1 MDSFMKIMDSKEIE
15 RILKHLCRKF
25 LSKNENLDKLI
36 VIGIQRR
43 GAILAE
49 RISKIIGDS
58 KKKVIPVGTLDINLY
73 RDDLSRISYQPVL
86 RNTSI
91 PFSIHDKW
99 ILLVDD
105 VLYTGRTVRAALDAL
120 LDLGRP
126 EKIEL
131 LVLVDRNCRE
141 LPIQADYV
149 GKKIIALPNQIVEV
163 RLREMDDKEE
173 VVIFERKKDEI

>member
-91 PFSIHDKW
+91 PFSIHDK
-99 ILLVDD
+99 
-105 VLYTGRTVRAALDAL
+105 
-120 LDLGRP
+120 
-126 EKIEL
+126 
-131 LVLVDRNCRE
+131 
-141 LPIQADYV
+141 
-149 GKKIIALPNQIVEV
+149 
-163 RLREMDDKEE
+163 
-173 VVIFERKKDEI
+173 